1 MKDSKKFM
9 ISGDEL
15 NERLDEQMLTIER
28 AGILLEDA
36 KTEPGAMLDIDRD
49 SYVKLMELLSV
60 YETFLDHFRDT
71 TEDTV
76 TTIRGMLELRE
87 CQRCETDQDLD
98 FDRDGE
104 E

>member
-1 MKDSKKFM
+1 MRDSKKLV

-15 NERLDEQMLTIER
+15 NERLDEQMLTVER

-36 KTEPGAMLDIDRD
+36 KIEPGAMLDMDPE
-49 SYVKLMELLSV
+49 SYAKLMELLSV

-76 TTIRGMLELRE
+76 STIREMLELRD
-87 CQRCETDQDLD
+87 CQPCETDQDLD
-98 FDRDGE
+98 VDLDGE